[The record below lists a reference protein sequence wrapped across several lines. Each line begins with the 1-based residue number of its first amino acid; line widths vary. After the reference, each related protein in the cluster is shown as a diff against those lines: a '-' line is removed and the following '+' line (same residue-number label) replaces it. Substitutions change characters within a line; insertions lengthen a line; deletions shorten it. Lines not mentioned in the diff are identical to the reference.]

1 MWGKLKRE
9 NEILR
14 KELGAITRRLE
25 ESSSEIL
32 KLKWSINNKQPF
44 EVGRTIIRRFT
55 VVDCK
60 IEGFGNAHRWVFQ
73 VFDSETKGLYW
84 TDYSGIDAYVVAD
97 KQKRKDSRNEDKAN
111 ADTEVSTGI
120 DLKFEVPTVGN
131 FKASEEN
138 KEK

>member
-1 MWGKLKRE
+1 MWGKLKRDNKSLHEKVE
-9 NEILR
+9 NLLSDLSTAVE
-14 KELGAITRRLE
+14 
-25 ESSSEIL
+25 EIL

-84 TDYSGIDAYVVAD
+84 SDYSGIDAYVVAD